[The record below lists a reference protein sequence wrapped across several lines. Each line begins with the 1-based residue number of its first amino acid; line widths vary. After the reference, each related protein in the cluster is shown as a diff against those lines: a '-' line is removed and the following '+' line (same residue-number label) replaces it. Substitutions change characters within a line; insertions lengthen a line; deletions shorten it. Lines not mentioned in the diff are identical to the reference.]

1 MLARDARRR
10 HRSGAGRRAVLPATA
25 MSAPLVT
32 VVIPAYNAAAF
43 LRDAIE
49 SVLAQTYRPLEVIV
63 VDDGSTDDTAAI
75 AQSFGPPVRCIRQAN
90 ARQAAAR
97 NRGIRE
103 AAGEL
108 FAFLDAD
115 DTWDEEKLAKQVAR
129 LERDADLGLVYCCVR
144 EVDAAGRSGA
154 YRQARLRGR
163 AWREVLLGVPGG
175 GVCGSTFVVPR
186 RVLDAVGLFDESLAP
201 CEDTELLWRV
211 ASAFPIDFI
220 DEPLVC
226 YRVHTGNDHWNV
238 DRMARAWTSLY
249 EKALD
254 VPAVK
259 AEGRIF
265 RARCRG
271 RLFYMLAGDYA
282 RGGRWGASIRNGLR
296 AVLAWP
302 PLAGRIVAGLAGR
315 RPPTEASIGM
325 VLPRPGTDA
334 PLVSVV
340 IPAYN
345 AAAFLRAAIESV
357 LAQTFRSFELIV
369 VDDGSTDETAA
380 IARSF
385 GARLRYVRQQNAR
398 QAAARNHGLRESRG
412 ALIAFLDADDLWRED
427 KLAKQVALLQSDPAL
442 GLVYCSMTEIDA
454 AGRCLGELPARLRGH
469 VMRDVLLGRGGG
481 GGGLGSTAVVR
492 REVFEAVGDF
502 DSDLPPCEDTDFFW
516 RAASRYAVDFV
527 DEPLVSYRQHSES
540 AHVDVDRMARA
551 WTRLY
556 AKALRAPAVRAQGLL
571 FRARCRGRLFYMLSG
586 DYARQRRWGRAVAYA
601 LRAALAWP
609 PQALRM
615 MAALV
620 GRRSSAAGRGADGV
634 LYVAYWGLLEPLGQ
648 SLVLSTVRALAERGQ
663 RVCLVTF
670 EKAADT
676 RDGGALAQRRAE
688 LAALGVRWSPLRYHK
703 RPTLPATGFDVL
715 QGVAVALWVIV
726 RHRPRLVHGRT
737 FLGGVIGL
745 AAARL
750 TGRRW
755 IYHNEGFWP
764 DQQVEGGFWP
774 AGGSLYRFTKAIE
787 RFLYRHADGLI
798 LLSERSVPI
807 VRALPGVQRREP
819 PIVVAPSTVDLPR
832 FAVAR
837 ERSDS
842 LRLIYLGSLGGRYP
856 IDQLGRFAAAVR
868 RIVPSARLVVLSQSA
883 PDVIRAGL
891 LAEGLPEEAFTIS
904 RVPHDEVPA
913 WLSRADAGLFFL
925 RGGIGAESC
934 SPTKTGEYWAA
945 GLPVVSSPAIGDTE
959 AIIAERQVGVVVD
972 DPSAGGMMR
981 AAQALLALLATPDLA
996 SRCRRAAEDHYAL
1009 RRSIDDQLALY
1020 RRLG

>member
-1 MLARDARRR
+1 
-10 HRSGAGRRAVLPATA
+10 
-25 MSAPLVT
+25 MSAPLVS

-43 LRDAIE
+43 LREAIE

-75 AQSFGPPVRCIRQAN
+75 AESFGPPVRCIRQAN

-103 AAGEL
+103 AAGEWL
-108 FAFLDAD
+108 AFLDAD
-115 DTWDEEKLAKQVAR
+115 DTWDKEKLAKQVAR
-129 LERDADLGLVYCCVR
+129 LQRDPSLGLVYSSVL
-144 EVDAAGRSGA
+144 EVDASGRPGA
-154 YRQARLRGR
+154 YRPARLRGR
-163 AWREVLLGVPGG
+163 AWREVLLGLPSG

-186 RVLDAVGLFDESLAP
+186 RVLDVVGLFDESLAP
-201 CEDTELLWRV
+201 CEDTDLLWRV
-211 ASAFPIDFI
+211 ARAFPIDFV
-220 DEPLVC
+220 DEPLVR
-226 YRVHTGNDHWNV
+226 YRVHGGNDHWNV
-238 DRMARAWTSLY
+238 PKMARAWTSLY
-249 EKALD
+249 EKALA

-282 RGGRWGASIRNGLR
+282 RGGRWGPTIGYTLR
-296 AVLAWP
+296 AALAWP
-302 PLAGRIVAGLAGR
+302 PVAARILAGLAGR
-315 RPPTEASIGM
+315 RAPTEASVGM
-325 VLPRPGTDA
+325 VLPRPDAEA

-340 IPAYN
+340 MPAYN
-345 AAAFLRAAIESV
+345 AAPFLRAAIESV

-385 GARLRYVRQQNAR
+385 GARLRYIRQENAR
-398 QAAARNHGLRESRG
+398 QAAARNRGVRESRG
-412 ALIAFLDADDLWRED
+412 AFIAFLDADDLWRED
-427 KLAKQVALLQSDPAL
+427 KLAKQVARLQSDPTL
-442 GLVYCSMTEIDA
+442 GLVYSSMTEIDL
-454 AGRCLGELPARLRGH
+454 AGARLEERPARLRGH
-469 VMRDVLLGRGGG
+469 VMRDVLLGRGAG
-481 GGGLGSTAVVR
+481 GGGLGSTALVR
-492 REVFEAVGDF
+492 REVFEAVGEF

-516 RAASRYAVDFV
+516 RVASRYAVDFV
-527 DEPLVSYRQHSES
+527 DEPLVSYRQHSGN
-540 AHVDVDRMARA
+540 AHVNVDRMAQA
-551 WTRLY
+551 WIALY
-556 AKALRAPAVRAQGLL
+556 DKALRTPVVRAQGLV

-586 DYARQRRWGRAVAYA
+586 DYARQHRWGRAALYA
-601 LRAALAWP
+601 IRALLAWP

-615 MAALV
+615 V
-620 GRRSSAAGRGADGV
+620 GVLTGGRSSSVWRLDAADGL
-634 LYVAYWGLLEPLGQ
+634 LYIAYWGLLEPLGQ
-648 SLVLSTVRALAERGQ
+648 SLVLSTVRALAERGPK
-663 RVCLVTF
+663 VCLITF
-670 EKAADT
+670 EKAVDT
-676 RDGGALAQRRAE
+676 RDGRALAARRAE
-688 LAALGVRWSPLRYHK
+688 LAALGVRWWPLRYHK

-715 QGVAVALWVIV
+715 QGVAVALWVIL

-737 FLGGVIGL
+737 FLGGLIGFV
-745 AAARL
+745 AARL

-774 AGGSLYRFTKAIE
+774 AGGTLYRFTKAIE
-787 RFLYRHADGLI
+787 RFLYRQADALI
-798 LLSERSVPI
+798 LLSERSIPI
-807 VRALPGVQRREP
+807 VRALPGVASST
-819 PIVVAPSTVDLPR
+819 PIVIAPSTVDLPR

-837 ERSDS
+837 EPSES
-842 LRLIYLGSLGGRYP
+842 LRLICLGSLGGRYP
-856 IDQLGRFAAAVR
+856 IDHLGRFAVAVR
-868 RIVPSARLVVLSQSA
+868 RIVPAARLVVLSQSA
-883 PDVIRAGL
+883 REAIRAGL

-959 AIIAERQVGVVVD
+959 AIIASRRVGVVVD
-972 DPSAGGMMR
+972 DPSVEGMTR
-981 AAQALLALLATPDLA
+981 AARELLALLATPDLA

-1020 RRLG
+1020 RRVD